1 MLVTFHSFCVDHN
14 RIVNFSKTCALICLT
29 VFKCVILR
37 VSVCRFRTCLKMAD
51 TGPANL
57 IGKLF
62 FNIVQTK
69 CFVLKAEKLCVKRS
83 WWGKCLKK
91 AYKKQAYLRD
101 NVPYWSAYSSGSSS
115 VRCLADEDEA
125 RRMEQ
130 HRTFWAENA
139 SKGRL
144 RHKSSLVTVIRI
156 QSYRNYKCTVIE
168 VPHVLM
174 LALVLPM

>member
-29 VFKCVILR
+29 VFKCVISR

-125 RRMEQ
+125 RRME
-130 HRTFWAENA
+130 RT
-139 SKGRL
+139 GRSGPRML
-144 RHKSSLVTVIRI
+144 PKDVFVISRHSSLSSEYKAIVII
-156 QSYRNYKCTVIE
+156 N
-168 VPHVLM
+168 VP
-174 LALVLPM
+174 